1 MTIPQSHLFL
11 SSFIHTVHLMTSCRC
26 PRSNYSKPVPILMH
40 FVPPAL
46 FHSFNTSLVKL
57 FPSLLY
63 SKFRLLIPE
72 AAPFIFVG
80 RRRTILQATSAGAI
94 SGDQSTI
101 ILILQP
107 CGRATATACFLQG
120 HLPCLALLWP
130 STTSDLF
137 QLTILIIFYISFPF
151 NLYQLHLFLFFCIG
165 SNSIYFTLHAVSL
178 SPSSV
183 HRIPIASVSLLQGS
197 SMYCGVRKWQG
208 GRLVKV
214 VHHCSCISC
223 MLCNNDC
230 NYLGHRYL
238 FVYTSEPLSGNFNVN
253 MQLFY
258 IPL

>member
-11 SSFIHTVHLMTSCRC
+11 SSFIHTVHLTTSCRC

-101 ILILQP
+101 ILHI
-107 CGRATATACFLQG
+107 TALRQSNCYGMLLTRTF
-120 HLPCLALLWP
+120 ALSC
-130 STTSDLF
+130 STV
-137 QLTILIIFYISFPF
+137 
-151 NLYQLHLFLFFCIG
+151 
-165 SNSIYFTLHAVSL
+165 A
-178 SPSSV
+178 
-183 HRIPIASVSLLQGS
+183 
-197 SMYCGVRKWQG
+197 
-208 GRLVKV
+208 
-214 VHHCSCISC
+214 
-223 MLCNNDC
+223 
-230 NYLGHRYL
+230 
-238 FVYTSEPLSGNFNVN
+238 
-253 MQLFY
+253 
-258 IPL
+258 

>member
-1 MTIPQSHLFL
+1 
-11 SSFIHTVHLMTSCRC
+11 
-26 PRSNYSKPVPILMH
+26 MH

-57 FPSLLY
+57 FPSLIY

-137 QLTILIIFYISFPF
+137 QLTILIIFYISFPIQPVPITPVSI
-151 NLYQLHLFLFFCIG
+151 LLHRFKF
-165 SNSIYFTLHAVSL
+165 
-178 SPSSV
+178 
-183 HRIPIASVSLLQGS
+183 
-197 SMYCGVRKWQG
+197 
-208 GRLVKV
+208 
-214 VHHCSCISC
+214 
-223 MLCNNDC
+223 
-230 NYLGHRYL
+230 YL
-238 FVYTSEPLSGNFNVN
+238 FYPACCFTFTVFCPSYSHSVCLPPPRFVYVLRCTKVAGWSIG
-253 MQLFY
+253 
-258 IPL
+258 